1 MNQPAQSL
9 DINCDMGEGFGP
21 WAMGRDSELLDN
33 VTSAN
38 IACGFHAGDF
48 MTMRRVVG
56 SALEKGVRVGAHPG
70 LPDVQ
75 GFGRRAMKVSRS
87 EERRVGN
94 ECVHPCISRL
104 SPTPK

>member
-1 MNQPAQSL
+1 
-9 DINCDMGEGFGP
+9 MGEGFGP

-70 LPDVQ
+70 LTDLQ
-75 GFGRRAMKVSRS
+75 GFGRRAMKVSGSEVHAMVIYQVGSRS
-87 EERRVGN
+87 EEGRVGKG
-94 ECVHPCISRL
+94 VVSQGRSRWL
-104 SPTPK
+104 PL